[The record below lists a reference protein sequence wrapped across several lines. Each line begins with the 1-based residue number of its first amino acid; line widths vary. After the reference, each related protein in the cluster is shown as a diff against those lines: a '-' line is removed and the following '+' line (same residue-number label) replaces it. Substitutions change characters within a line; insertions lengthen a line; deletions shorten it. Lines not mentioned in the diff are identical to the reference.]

1 MNYTHK
7 GAILKTGRDNTA
19 TCRTRLSILSFIL
32 ILSVL
37 LSRPALGREITDM
50 SGRKVTIPDTI
61 SRVVAVS
68 PPGTYLL
75 YAIDPAL
82 IGGVNTSPWESEKKF
97 TVEAYTKLPVI
108 GGFFGQ
114 SKAMNQE
121 VLLQV
126 KPDFVV
132 YWTWRDNAIAKEF
145 EAAMAQLKL
154 PYVGVRLNSIDD
166 YPEALR
172 FMGDALGRK
181 ERGELLGEY
190 AAKAIREAKST
201 VARIPEA
208 EKVTVYYAEGMDGL
222 STEKSGSQHVEL
234 IPLAGGIN
242 VHKGEAI
249 NSYGMEKIS
258 MEQII
263 LYDPMV
269 ILVKE
274 KAFFETIFTDP
285 RWKSL
290 RAVRDKRVYLIPSA
304 PFNWFDRPP
313 SFMRLLGI
321 KWLLNTL
328 HPKHYPT
335 DMMAETKAFYKL
347 FLGVELSDADAR
359 TVLNQ

>member
-1 MNYTHK
+1 MNPTHK
-7 GAILKTGRDNTA
+7 GAILKTGRDNTTA
-19 TCRTRLSILSFIL
+19 GRTPLSTLSFL
-32 ILSVL
+32 LLLFVL

-50 SGRKVTIPDTI
+50 NGRKVTIPDTI
-61 SRVVAVS
+61 SKVVAVS
-68 PPGTYLL
+68 PPGIYLL

-82 IGGVNTSPWESEKKF
+82 IGGLNTSPWKSEKKF
-97 TVEAYTKLPVI
+97 TVEAYTRLPVI

-114 SKAMNQE
+114 SKALNQE

-126 KPDFVV
+126 NPDFVV
-132 YWTWRDNAIAKEF
+132 YWTWRDNAISKEF
-145 EAAMAQLKL
+145 EAAMTQLHL

-190 AAKAIREAKST
+190 AAGAIREAKST
-201 VARIPEA
+201 AARIPEA

-249 NSYGMEKIS
+249 DSYGMEKIS

-285 RWKSL
+285 RWKNL
-290 RAVRDKRVYLIPSA
+290 RAVRDKRVYLIPSM

-328 HPKHYPT
+328 HPQRYPT
-335 DMMAETKAFYKL
+335 DMKAETRAFYKL
-347 FLGVELSDADAR
+347 FLGVELNDEDVQ

>member
-1 MNYTHK
+1 MSWTPK
-7 GAILKTGRDNTA
+7 SCILKTGHSNTA
-19 TCRTRLSILSFIL
+19 AGRTRLSVLSFLL
-32 ILSVL
+32 ILFVL
-37 LSRPALGREITDM
+37 LSRPAQGREITDM
-50 SGRKVTIPDTI
+50 SGRKVTIPETI
-61 SRVVAVS
+61 SKVVAVS

-75 YAIDPAL
+75 YAIDPTL
-82 IGGVNTSPWESEKKF
+82 IGGLNTQPRKDEKTF

-114 SKAMNQE
+114 SKTLNRE
-121 VLLQV
+121 ILLQI

-132 YWTWRDNAIAKEF
+132 HWTWRDSAILKEF
-145 EAAMAQLKL
+145 EAAMTQMNL
-154 PYVGVRLNSIDD
+154 PYVSVRLNSIND

-190 AAKAIREAKST
+190 AAKTIGEAKSM
-201 VARIPEA
+201 AAQIPET

-222 STEKSGSQHVEL
+222 STEKSSSQHVEL

-242 VHKGEAI
+242 VHKGEA
-249 NSYGMEKIS
+249 NNAYGMEKIS

-269 ILVKE
+269 ILVNE

-285 RWKSL
+285 RWKDL

-328 HPKHYPT
+328 HPKRYPV
-335 DMMAETKAFYKL
+335 DMVAETKAFYKL

-359 TVLNQ
+359 TVLNR